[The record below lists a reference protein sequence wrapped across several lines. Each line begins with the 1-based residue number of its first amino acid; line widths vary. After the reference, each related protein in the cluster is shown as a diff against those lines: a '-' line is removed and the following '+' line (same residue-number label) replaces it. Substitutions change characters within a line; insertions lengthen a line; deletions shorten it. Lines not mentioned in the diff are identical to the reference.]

1 MFAKITQWSD
11 GDSKMLIPGEWGQVF
26 LIKVQGGVEGGWFGQ
41 VEIHVDDMAT
51 EVKID
56 VSEKKEQRNSGIE
69 Q

>member
-1 MFAKITQWSD
+1 MATARCWSWGNEGRFSSLKSRVVWREGD
-11 GDSKMLIPGEWGQVF
+11 GR
-26 LIKVQGGVEGGWFGQ
+26 VELGFGQ

>member
-1 MFAKITQWSD
+1 MATARCWSRGNEGRFSSLKSRVVWREGD
-11 GDSKMLIPGEWGQVF
+11 GRVDL
-26 LIKVQGGVEGGWFGQ
+26 WFGQ

>member
-26 LIKVQGGVEGGWFGQ
+26 LIKSRVAWREGDGR
-41 VEIHVDDMAT
+41 VHVDDMAT